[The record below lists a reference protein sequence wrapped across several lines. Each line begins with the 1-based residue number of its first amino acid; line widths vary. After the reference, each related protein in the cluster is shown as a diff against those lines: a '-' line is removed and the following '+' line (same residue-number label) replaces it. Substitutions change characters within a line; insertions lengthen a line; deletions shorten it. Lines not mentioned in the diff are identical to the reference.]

1 MVRLTHVHD
10 RTLWEAFVQSDVWNA
25 FPQAWAWGEF
35 QMARGRKVV
44 RLALVDEA
52 GKWLV
57 AGQGIWYPKRYGT
70 GYWLFPRGPVFAP
83 QLTEP
88 RELFCLFLEKLF
100 EVELPEKG
108 LFFRV
113 EPPLTLVEG
122 RGMMPLRMQRT
133 RALEPASTVILDLKQ
148 TQAELLAGMHP
159 KTRYNIRVAER
170 HGVEVRTG
178 SDEKDIELFL
188 RLTAETA
195 ERDKFLS
202 HEAEYLR
209 ATCEALLPSGF
220 ARLRFAEWQGRCLAA
235 NMEIAYGDTV
245 TYLHGSS
252 SSEDRQVMA
261 PYILHWEAIKTAQA
275 ENAAFYDL
283 YGANPRL
290 QSNVYYKSSWEGI
303 TRFKRGWGGKDVDLM
318 GTWDL
323 PVNKFLYYLAF
334 PKLLWRG
341 DLA

>member
-1 MVRLTHVHD
+1 MSRLIQVEEQGVWD
-10 RTLWEAFVQSDVWNA
+10 RFIQADPWNA

-35 QMARGRKVV
+35 QVARGRTVV
-44 RLALVDEA
+44 RFALVDER
-52 GKWLV
+52 GHWLA

-70 GYWLFPRGPVFAP
+70 GYWLFPRGPVFASHI
-83 QLTEP
+83 TEP
-88 RELFCLFLEKLF
+88 REVFCTFLEALAQTKL
-100 EVELPEKG
+100 PHKG

-113 EPPLTLVEG
+113 EPPLTLEEG

-133 RALEPASTVILDLKQ
+133 HALEPASTIIVDLEQ
-148 TQAELLAGMHP
+148 TEAELLAAMHP
-159 KTRYNIRVAER
+159 KARYNVRVAER
-170 HGVEVRTG
+170 HGVTVRQG
-178 SDEKDIELFL
+178 SSEEDIALFL

-195 ERDKFLS
+195 ERDKFDS
-202 HEAEYLR
+202 HEADYLR

-220 ARLRFAEWQGRCLAA
+220 ARLRFAEWQGKCLAA
-235 NMEIAYGDTV
+235 NMEIAYGETV

-261 PYILHWEAIKTAQA
+261 PYLLHWEAMKTAKGA
-275 ENAAFYDL
+275 GAKFYDL

-290 QSNVYYKSSWEGI
+290 QSNIYYKPSWEGI

-323 PVNKFLYYLAF
+323 PLNKALYYFAF
-334 PKLLWRG
+334 PKLLWRS
-341 DLA
+341 